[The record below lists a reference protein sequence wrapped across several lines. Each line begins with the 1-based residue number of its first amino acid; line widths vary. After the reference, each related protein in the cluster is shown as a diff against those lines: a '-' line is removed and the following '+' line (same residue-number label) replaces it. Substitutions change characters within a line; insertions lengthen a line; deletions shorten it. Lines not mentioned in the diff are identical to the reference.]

1 MVNFFALR
9 KLAMVSVDFT
19 EIQALQHQGDGQK
32 TANVLSHTAK
42 SLEAAA
48 ADFVPTFTNTMHKH
62 YA

>member
-1 MVNFFALR
+1 
-9 KLAMVSVDFT
+9 MVSVDFT
-19 EIQALQHQGDGQK
+19 EIQALKHQGDGQK